1 MRQRRGSNGLS
12 LRDWKSCPIYDY
24 VLRDNNESNRRPT
37 DRENESTMILIRTFS
52 RITLEFNKRTTKKDG
67 RTFMRLVSISSF
79 SKPRLEAIRR
89 IRLFF
94 FYLLSQSRLHGSDLV
109 SAFLCDPWATTLH
122 SVPLLSYSG
131 RESVRFSGEEA
142 VDV

>member
-67 RTFMRLVSISSF
+67 RTFMRLVSISSLF
-79 SKPRLEAIRR
+79 PNRASRR
-89 IRLFF
+89 SEEFVSSSSIC
-94 FYLLSQSRLHGSDLV
+94 SRNLHGSDLV

>member
-1 MRQRRGSNGLS
+1 MEEPLCDLYPSPPFPNRAPRRS
-12 LRDWKSCPIYDY
+12 
-24 VLRDNNESNRRPT
+24 E
-37 DRENESTMILIRTFS
+37 
-52 RITLEFNKRTTKKDG
+52 EF
-67 RTFMRLVSISSF
+67 VSSS
-79 SKPRLEAIRR
+79 
-89 IRLFF
+89 
-94 FYLLSQSRLHGSDLV
+94 YLLSQSRSRLHGSDVV